1 LVCSNNSDEILKKGK
16 LVKSTHTDDRTG
28 QQIGDYRLL
37 RQLGEGSST
46 IVYLGEHLQQHS
58 QVAIKMLHTKLVAR
72 ERAAFLKEMRTVAEL
87 DHPGIVRVLDW
98 GVDDGYPYVVMNYMP
113 GGTLRQRYPKGSRL
127 PLGLVV
133 RYINQ
138 LADALHY
145 AHERQF
151 IHRNIKPENILSGD
165 DEQVLL
171 SDFGLALIFS
181 ASITQGSQLG
191 ASTLA
196 YMAPEH
202 ILGKSQP
209 ASDQYALAVV
219 AYEWLSGEQLFQGT
233 LAELS
238 SQHLYAPPPPLQEKN
253 PAVTSELEDVL
264 IKALAKDPAQRYAS
278 VQDFA
283 AAFAQSIPADALNAP
298 ITEDESDI
306 TDRKDASTALP
317 ELSIE
322 QLAFPDTADVAQ
334 DDPDRTDPFLR
345 VPAAPKKSGDL
356 LIDTDKRGAVVASQ
370 SAADDNLTA
379 LVDNEADAWPFA
391 PDVRPIESNKK
402 LQPLALWQDA
412 SGPMKRNIVIATVLL
427 VLLLVSSL
435 LFALPL
441 VTGRGLFGPPPTP
454 TPTPLPLTANITIT
468 PQQKEWNKIY
478 SLSAITGTPHAA
490 QHQVQARVLTITTPA
505 QTQTVPASGKRVM
518 PGTGVAATGT
528 LTFDNTA
535 LVPLAFPAG
544 TVLANTLGTAGA
556 TQVVLNAPVVV
567 PAASAVQ
574 PHAQASVAVH
584 VVKVGKA
591 GNIAA
596 GQFVARGTAGMA
608 AAPNWSAT
616 NPAAFAGGV
625 DEQTYT
631 YVQQS
636 DIDTTAA
643 ALMQA
648 NAPAPAQVLKPKIPK
663 NERLVGE
670 GACTPGQQADH
681 QANDKAATVT
691 VSVWFTCSGNLYDYD
706 RASMLTAS
714 LLREEMKAAHYTAI
728 NTVKTTL
735 KQQRIANDQGTI
747 ALQMQA
753 QARGSYYFDDAAMK
767 NIAKQLAGKSM
778 SQASA
783 WLKTQTSI
791 SAAKIKL
798 AGGTG
803 KQMLPTRA
811 QDITVMI
818 SA

>member
-1 LVCSNNSDEILKKGK
+1 
-16 LVKSTHTDDRTG
+16 VKSTYTDDRTG
-28 QQIGDYRLL
+28 QQMGDYQLL
-37 RQLGEGSST
+37 RRLGEGSST
-46 IVYLGEHLQQHS
+46 VVYLGEHLQQHS

-72 ERAAFLKEMRTVAEL
+72 ERAAFLKEMSTVAEL

-98 GVDDGYPYVVMNYMP
+98 GNEQGYPYVVMNYVP

-151 IHRNIKPENILSGD
+151 IHRDIKPENILSGD
-165 DEQVLL
+165 NEQVLL
-171 SDFGLALIFS
+171 SEFGLALISS

-278 VQDFA
+278 IQDFA
-283 AAFAQSIPADALNAP
+283 AALTQSVPDDVLNAP
-298 ITEDESDI
+298 VAEDESDI
-306 TDRKDASTALP
+306 TDRKDAPSDSSALP
-317 ELSIE
+317 ESPIE
-322 QLAFPDTADVAQ
+322 QLAFPDAENVAQ

-345 VPAAPKKSGDL
+345 VPTTSEKSDL
-356 LIDTDKRGAVVASQ
+356 LVDTDKRGAVGASKSVADEKQ
-370 SAADDNLTA
+370 PVV
-379 LVDNEADAWPFA
+379 VDNEADAWPFA
-391 PDVRPIESNKK
+391 PDVRPIENNKK
-402 LQPLALWQDA
+402 LQPLVLWQDA
-412 SGPMKRNIVIATVLL
+412 PGPMKRNIVIATVLL

-478 SLSAITGTPHAA
+478 SLSAVTGTPHAT
-490 QHQVQARVLTITTPA
+490 QHQVQARILTVTTPA
-505 QTQTVPASGKRVM
+505 QAQTVPASGKRVM
-518 PGTGVAATGT
+518 PGTGVAATGI

-535 LVPLAFPAG
+535 LVPLVFPAG
-544 TVLANTLGTAGA
+544 MVLTNTLGTVGA
-556 TQVVLNAPVVV
+556 TQVVLNASLVV
-567 PAASAVQ
+567 PAASAIQ
-574 PHAQASVAVH
+574 PHTQASVAVH
-584 VVKVGKA
+584 VIKVGKA

-596 GQFVARGTAGMA
+596 GQFVARGTMGMA

-625 DEQTYT
+625 DPQTYT

-643 ALMQA
+643 ALIQA
-648 NAPAPAQVLKPKIPK
+648 NAPVPAQVLKPKISA

-670 GACTPGQQADH
+670 GACTPGQQADQ
-681 QANDKAATVT
+681 QANQKAATVT

-706 RASMLTAS
+706 RTSMLTAS
-714 LLREEMKAAHYTAI
+714 LLRDEMKTAHYTAI

-735 KQQRIANDQGTI
+735 KQQRVADDQGTI

-767 NIAKQLAGKSM
+767 NIARQLAGKSV
-778 SQASA
+778 SEAET
-783 WLKTQTSI
+783 WLKGQTSI

-803 KQMLPTRA
+803 KQVLPTRA
-811 QDITVMI
+811 QDITVTI
-818 SA
+818 ASGN